1 MPDLILLTLAYLSG
15 TLSGIALCV
24 VGSEMVDRHD
34 QRSHNHHAEEAHHAL
49 D

>member
-1 MPDLILLTLAYLSG
+1 MPELILLTLAYLSG
-15 TLSGIALCV
+15 CLSGIALCV

-34 QRSHNHHAEEAHHAL
+34 QRHEEACHAL